1 MLNRIWYKMDDK
13 VNKDDLNFVTLKK
26 KKWKWKNEIIVERI
40 GNKTR
45 TKNIRYKLT
54 KK

>member
-1 MLNRIWYKMDDK
+1 MDDK

-26 KKWKWKNEIIVERI
+26 KMKVKKTKLIKIERI

-45 TKNIRYKLT
+45 TKNIHYKLT
-54 KK
+54 TK